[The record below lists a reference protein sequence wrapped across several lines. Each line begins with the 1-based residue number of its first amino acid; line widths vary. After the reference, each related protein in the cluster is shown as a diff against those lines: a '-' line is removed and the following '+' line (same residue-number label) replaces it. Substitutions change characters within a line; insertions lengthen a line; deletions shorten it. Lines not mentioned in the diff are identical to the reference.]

1 MATETTTTTA
11 ADLLFAEWVSAFI
24 VPNLYAFTA
33 AVPHARSEDMTGKPT
48 LTVRWPQAQELT
60 AAAVAEGSDLDT
72 QDAGT
77 TDSATAT
84 ISEVG
89 IAIELTDLLVESD
102 ILSSAD
108 WYSRQMLQAQEVKVD
123 ADMTSQFSSFAAS
136 GSPIN
141 SDGDAVEEVDLLDAI
156 NALEVENA
164 PKPYVAVFASKSI
177 GQLRKDLASGGNANV
192 FGKVQDIQGQ
202 TAQYGPVNKG
212 EAFSHFGVAIENDNT
227 VKTADTGADY
237 VNGVFSD
244 DFALGYAHKWENRIE
259 LQRRA
264 LGRSTLVALTTAK
277 AETVLKDTAGCVL
290 KGSAT

>member
-33 AVPHARSEDMTGKPT
+33 AVPHAREEDMTGKPS
-48 LTVRWPQAQELT
+48 LTVRWPQAPELT
-60 AAAVAEGSDLDT
+60 AGDVNEDADLDT

-77 TDSATAT
+77 TDSASAT

-123 ADMTSQFSSFAAS
+123 ADMTALFSSFAAG
-136 GSPIN
+136 GSPFNAGSAITE
-141 SDGDAVEEVDLLDAI
+141 DDFLDAI
-156 NALEVENA
+156 NALEIENA
-164 PKPYVAVFASKSI
+164 PKPYVAVFAAKSI
-177 GQLRKDLASGGNANV
+177 GDLRKDLSSTGNANL
-192 FGKVQDIQGQ
+192 FGHVADIQGQ

-212 EAFSHFGVAIENDNT
+212 AAFSHFGVSIENDNT
-227 VKTADTGADY
+227 VATANTGADY

-244 DFALGYAHKWENRIE
+244 DFALGYAHKWQNRVE

-264 LGRSTLVALTTAK
+264 LGRSTVVALTTAK
-277 AETVLKDTAGCVL
+277 AEAVLKDTAGAVVEGL
-290 KGSAT
+290 VS

>member
-33 AVPHARSEDMTGKPT
+33 AVPLAREEDMVGKPSIV
-48 LTVRWPQAQELT
+48 VRWPQAPELT
-60 AAAVAEGSDLDT
+60 ADDVNEGSDLDT

-89 IAIELTDLLVESD
+89 LAIELTDLLIESD
-102 ILSSAD
+102 ILSSSD

-123 ADMTSQFSSFAAS
+123 ADMTALFSGFTAG
-136 GSPIN
+136 GSPFN
-141 SDGDAVEEVDLLDAI
+141 AGAAVEEVDLLDAI
-156 NALEVENA
+156 NALEIENA

-177 GQLRKDLASGGNANV
+177 GDLREDLASGGNAAY
-192 FGKVQDIQGQ
+192 FGHVQDIQGQ

-212 EAFSHFGVAIENDNT
+212 VAFSHFGVDIYNDNT
-227 VKTADTGADY
+227 VATAHTGADY
-237 VNGVFSD
+237 VNGVFSE
-244 DFALGYAHKWENRIE
+244 DFALGYAHKWQNRVE

-264 LGRSTLVALTTAK
+264 LGRSTVVALTTAK
-277 AETVLKDTAGCVL
+277 AEAILKEEAGAALEGTV
-290 KGSAT
+290 